1 MKQLVRM
8 MLALCALAV
17 LTIVVLLVFRYQNR
31 PSVITALAVGP
42 VAWAVLAAICL
53 WWLRG
58 RHADVERAT
67 TPEQAA
73 AAADWLAGETAV
85 RWHQEAR
92 ARRIVIPA
100 PASVRWRW
108 GPDALTVSPG
118 EAAAAP
124 PHGTGPPP
132 LPDPGRPGEIL
143 SSGVVTRLH
152 DEVYARLPYGRLVL
166 TGGPG
171 SGKTGAMI
179 MLLLAALE
187 SRAARADVARAQ
199 VPVPVWLTLGGWN
212 PAAEPLAEWV
222 TGTLN
227 RDYPAL
233 RASRYGADVAGYL
246 VRTGRVAIF
255 LDGLDEMPADL
266 RAAALRRLYA
276 EARELRVVLTSR
288 PNEFQLALSEVN
300 LDHCAVIELRP
311 IRAEAAAAYLLR
323 GQAPASRDRWERI
336 ADYLRSNPDSVTA
349 RALDNPL
356 TLSMA
361 RDTYVTRDP
370 APLIEQDR
378 FPTVEALSG
387 HLIDQFLVTAYPDE
401 QERAHAIGW
410 LAWIAGNL
418 GTARDLRWW
427 DIPRWVP
434 GWRLR
439 IARGLL
445 AGLVTWPVVTLL
457 AWLTYRAVA
466 QALIFGPPG
475 VASWAAPGIAAGL
488 GAALLTGLVIKLDGG
503 VVAARPRRRGGLL
516 LAVYLVVGAVVS
528 SAVGA
533 TGPTE
538 AAVSYTVF
546 VACGI
551 MIFGWW
557 IRRRRRTG
565 PPISVTRRSQEWR
578 RAWTTGPPLER
589 PVVRV
594 ATGAFAAAFPGAV
607 WGYLVGGFGNAA
619 TFGTTSGL
627 YAVVLGAIPAW
638 LWRNAHGGRLS
649 GPWALAPRWPR
660 PVWLAP
666 LWLIVFP
673 LVIPRWIGDW
683 VTTAANA
690 PFATPASTYR
700 TDRRACAIYAGGFA
714 AMIAVPACLVAVIA
728 AVAAEEN
735 HPPPVTAA
743 ALFIGS
749 VGAAVLITWCLAWL
763 CAGQVS
769 LIGLTQLVLR
779 PSRGRVS
786 FARLLDDAQQRQ
798 VLRQA
803 GAVYQF
809 RHAVLQT
816 RLATMGE

>member
-1 MKQLVRM
+1 
-8 MLALCALAV
+8 
-17 LTIVVLLVFRYQNR
+17 
-31 PSVITALAVGP
+31 
-42 VAWAVLAAICL
+42 
-53 WWLRG
+53 
-58 RHADVERAT
+58 
-67 TPEQAA
+67 
-73 AAADWLAGETAV
+73 
-85 RWHQEAR
+85 
-92 ARRIVIPA
+92 VIPA

-118 EAAAAP
+118 DAAAAP

-187 SRAARADVARAQ
+187 SRATRADVARAQ

-233 RASRYGADVAGYL
+233 RASRYGADAAGYL

-323 GQAPASRDRWERI
+323 GQAPASRERWERI

-349 RALDNPL
+349 MALDNPL

-401 QERAHAIGW
+401 RERAHATGW
-410 LAWIAGNL
+410 LAWIARNL

-439 IARGLL
+439 FARGLL

-466 QALIFGPPG
+466 QALAFGPPG
-475 VASWAAPGIAAGL
+475 VMVWAAPGIAAGL
-488 GAALLTGLVIKLDGG
+488 GAAMLAGLVIKVDGG
-503 VVAARPRRRGGLL
+503 SVAAPRRKLRQRLRVLWPL
-516 LAVYLVVGAVVS
+516 LAALTVGAVAGSIVHAAVTEVTAPAS
-528 SAVGA
+528 SAPMDA
-533 TGPTE
+533 E
-538 AAVSYTVF
+538 AFTQIAVF
-546 VACGI
+546 A
-551 MIFGWW
+551 
-557 IRRRRRTG
+557 
-565 PPISVTRRSQEWR
+565 SVILVWWR
-578 RAWTTGPPLER
+578 RQSRHPRSEPLLETPEGR
-589 PVVRV
+589 AV
-594 ATGAFAAAFPGAV
+594 TGALAAACPVGVWDDVLQGPESAVFAAAFV
-607 WGYLVGGFGNAA
+607 
-619 TFGTTSGL
+619 GL
-627 YAVVLGAIPAW
+627 YAFFVGAILAR
-638 LWRNAHGGRLS
+638 LWRGARGGRLS

-660 PVWLAP
+660 PVLLAP

-673 LVIPRWIGDW
+673 LVIPRWISGW
-683 VTTAANA
+683 VVTAADA

-700 TDRRACAIYAGGFA
+700 TDRRACAIYAGGFV
-714 AMIAVPACLVAVIA
+714 AMLVIPACIAIA
-728 AVAAEEN
+728 AVAAAVR
-735 HPPPVTAA
+735 HPPPVTGA
-743 ALFIGS
+743 ALA
-749 VGAAVLITWCLAWL
+749 VGWLAAAVLITWCIAWL

-816 RLATMGE
+816 RLAIRGE